1 MAEQFIQELAKR
13 PRNDRRYGNNDQG
26 FQEHTA
32 QPHRKCLYL
41 LKRNHKSPIVLLKSC
56 RLVGM
61 PSLNAPN
68 RRQSPYQRTHT
79 TPKNEPSYH
88 EGGFVG

>member
-1 MAEQFIQELAKR
+1 MAEHFIQELAKR

-26 FQEHTA
+26 FQEHAA

-41 LKRNHKSPIVLLKSC
+41 LKCNHKSPTVLLKSC

-61 PSLNAPN
+61 PSLNVPESTPNALPAPA
-68 RRQSPYQRTHT
+68 SHT
-79 TPKNEPSYH
+79 ESKSSYH